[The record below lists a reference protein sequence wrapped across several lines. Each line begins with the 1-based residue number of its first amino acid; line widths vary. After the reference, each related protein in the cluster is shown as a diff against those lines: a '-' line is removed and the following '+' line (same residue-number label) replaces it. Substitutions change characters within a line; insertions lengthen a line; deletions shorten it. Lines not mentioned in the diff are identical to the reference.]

1 MAPHIKLCGTTS
13 LEDAELAASFDVWA
27 IGFIL
32 WPQSKRAVDPA
43 VAAGIARAMRRR
55 LELVGVFVTPT
66 LDEVAH
72 AVEGIGLTHV
82 QLHGDEGPSFCAA
95 VAQRTGARVIK
106 AISIGSGADIRD
118 LERFH
123 TDFHMLDTGRG
134 TGQTWDWA
142 LAAQRHSQIP
152 AILAGGLTPDNV
164 GEAIATVRPWGVDVA
179 SGVEAQPGIKDPAK
193 VEAFVKSAG
202 ADSTASSLREHRGE
216 AHV

>member
-1 MAPHIKLCGTTS
+1 MTRVKICGITR
-13 LEDAELAASFDVWA
+13 LEDAELAAELGAWA

-43 VAAGIARAMRRR
+43 VAAGIARTMRRR
-55 LELVGVFVTPT
+55 LELVGVFVSPT

-82 QLHGDEGPSFCAA
+82 QLHGDEGPAFCAA

-106 AISIGSGADIRD
+106 ALGIESGADIRD

-134 TGQTWDWA
+134 TGRTWDWS
-142 LAAQRHSQIP
+142 LAAQRRSQIP
-152 AILAGGLTPDNV
+152 AILAGGLTPENV
-164 GEAIATVRPWGVDVA
+164 GEGIAAVRPWGVDVA
-179 SGVEAQPGIKDPAK
+179 SGVESEPGIKDPAK
-193 VEAFVKSAG
+193 VAAFVEAVSAAAVG
-202 ADSTASSLREHRGE
+202 QPA
-216 AHV
+216 